1 MKLGA
6 IPENLIER
14 ILLASGVV
22 PTPLIDTLIAM
33 LRARTVMVGTKLG
46 VFQALALTALTADE
60 VASHC
65 LTHPETTQKLL
76 NTLVGVGYLR
86 VDNNRYLLAPVAR
99 KYLLQNRPQSLHEN
113 MIFRFLEWAA
123 TEHYEDFLR
132 SGKPLDIHKALLS
145 NEQWRLY
152 QRGMGSIAKTLA
164 SEVAQ
169 RTLVPQNA
177 RDMLDIGGSH
187 GYYSVALCRRHP
199 KLRAVILDLPEAV
212 EQAAPLLAQ
221 EGMGERVIHRVGNTL
236 TDDLGT
242 EAWDLIFIAQVVHH
256 FDNATNRELARRV
269 ARALRVG
276 GVFVIQEVTQDR
288 VPKKAGQFGALMNLF
303 FSVTSQAGTWLLE
316 EIADWQRQAGL
327 VPLKPIQFRSM
338 PGVWQQT
345 AVKR

>member
-6 IPENLIER
+6 IPENIIER
-14 ILLASGVV
+14 ILLALGVL
-22 PTPLIDTLIAM
+22 PTPLVDTLIAM
-33 LRARTVMVGTKLG
+33 LLARTVMVATKLG
-46 VFQALALTALTADE
+46 VFQALAPAALTADE

-65 LTHPETTQKLL
+65 LTHPETTKKLL
-76 NTLVGVGYLR
+76 DALIGAGYLHFN
-86 VDNNRYLLAPVAR
+86 NNRYLLAPVAR
-99 KYLLQNRPQSLHEN
+99 KYLLQNRPQSLYDN
-113 MIFRFLEWAA
+113 MIFRFLEWAVL
-123 TEHYEDFLR
+123 EHYEDFLLT
-132 SGKPLDIHKALLS
+132 GKSLDIHKTLLS
-145 NEQWRLY
+145 NEEWRLY
-152 QRGMGSIAKTLA
+152 QRGMGSIAKISAL
-164 SEVAQ
+164 EVAQ
-169 RTLVPQNA
+169 RTVVPQSA

-187 GYYSVALCRRHP
+187 GYYSIALCQRHP

-221 EGMGERVIHRVGNTL
+221 EGMGERVVHQVGNIL
-236 TDDLGT
+236 TDNLGT
-242 EAWDLIFIAQVVHH
+242 EAWDVIFIAQVVHH
-256 FDNATNRELARRV
+256 FDDATNRELARRV

-303 FSVTSQAGTWLLE
+303 FAVTSQAGTWSLE
-316 EIADWQRQAGL
+316 EMADWQRQAGL